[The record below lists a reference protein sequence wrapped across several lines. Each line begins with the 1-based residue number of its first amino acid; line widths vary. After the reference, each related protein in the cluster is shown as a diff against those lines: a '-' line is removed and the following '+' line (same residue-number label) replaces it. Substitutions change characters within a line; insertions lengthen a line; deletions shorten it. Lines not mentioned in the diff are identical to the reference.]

1 MHTDDFDY
9 ESALLDCQQ
18 GDRQALRRLY
28 DQEARR
34 LLGVALRIVR
44 ERRLAEDVVQ
54 DAFIQIWNR
63 AGTFSAAQGS
73 GRGWIYTIVRH
84 RAISEIRRPANSRRV
99 DVEDIET
106 SEASKVAADAAPESS
121 VDPQL
126 LQRCL
131 DALESERRACIEAAY
146 LHGYT
151 QAELA
156 SRFDKP
162 LGTIKSWIRR
172 GLLSLRECL
181 Q

>member
-1 MHTDDFDY
+1 MQSEDFDY
-9 ESALLDCQQ
+9 EAALLACQQ
-18 GDRQALRRLY
+18 GDRQALQRLY

-54 DAFIQIWNR
+54 EAFLQIWNR
-63 AGTFSAAQGS
+63 AGTYSPAQGS

-99 DVEDIET
+99 DVDDIET
-106 SEASKVAADAAPESS
+106 TEASKHSGQEADSG

-131 DALESERRACIEAAY
+131 DELESDRRACIEAAY

-156 SRFDKP
+156 TRFDKP